1 MKSSVLPLFFSIIIL
16 SGCSASSS
24 TAKQEKKA
32 AQYEEMVALIDGGT
46 FEFTVRS
53 ANPSGGQSVQITSSY
68 TLEAKEGIYKAYL
81 PYFGRSHNASYG
93 GDGGVEFE
101 GEPADLNIT
110 KNDEKKSIS
119 IKFNIK
125 NKDERYDC
133 NLLISSGGTG
143 TLTVSSSK
151 RTPISYYGGI
161 AEPVINR
168 SKKDKQ

>member
-1 MKSSVLPLFFSIIIL
+1 MKSSVLPLLTMIILL

-68 TLEAKEGIYKAYL
+68 SLDAKEGIYKAYL
-81 PYFGRSHNASYG
+81 PYFGRSHNVSYG

-101 GEPADLNIT
+101 GEPAELNIT
-110 KNDEKKSIS
+110 KDEKKQSIT

-133 NLLISSGGTG
+133 ILLISSGGTG

-151 RTPISYYGGI
+151 RTPISYYGLI
-161 AEPVINR
+161 SHQI
-168 SKKDKQ
+168 